1 MQLTERE
8 RRVLLDLIDEENNR
22 DRRTHLAG
30 RTTVATWEEQDT
42 LYWSIRRKLVGHT
55 PTPDSAG

>member
-30 RTTVATWEEQDT
+30 RTTPEVWADQDK
-42 LYWSIRRKLVGHT
+42 LYWSIRRKLVAHT
-55 PTPDSAG
+55 PAPDQP